1 MERQLRCSTCGHRAC
16 RRRRGD
22 SPETDVIQ
30 ATYTCIVDASKN
42 PNEDERGVD
51 IGQIRG
57 QLKLTVAERVRDMVN
72 AANVMMTMQE
82 NARRFREAQSR

>member
-1 MERQLRCSTCGHRAC
+1 VERQLRCCSGGHRARC
-16 RRRRGD
+16 RWCGD
-22 SPETDVIQ
+22 SPETDVIP
-30 ATYTCIVDASKN
+30 ATYTCIVDAWKN

-57 QLKLTVAERVRDMVN
+57 QLKLTVAERVRDMVH

-82 NARRFREAQSR
+82 NARRFRETQSH

>member
-1 MERQLRCSTCGHRAC
+1 MSEWR
-16 RRRRGD
+16 
-22 SPETDVIQ
+22 
-30 ATYTCIVDASKN
+30 N

-57 QLKLTVAERVRDMVN
+57 QLKLPVAERVREMVH

-82 NARRFREAQSR
+82 NARRFREMHSR